1 MTKKSENFNNAKT
14 PSLNIAD
21 VRRSY
26 CIVSEMDV
34 VNVIL
39 RTSERWQ
46 GCGII
51 TPSNIAYLLK
61 TSRYQVNKHIKSL
74 KRKNLLDYKSVDV
87 STDEELYP
95 PVNGY
100 CLSQI
105 GKEFYRKELKEL
117 SDKECELI
125 RECFG
130 S

>member
-1 MTKKSENFNNAKT
+1 MMNNAEKPQLT
-14 PSLNIAD
+14 IPR

-26 CIVSEMDV
+26 CLVSEMDV
-34 VNVIL
+34 VNIIL
-39 RTSERWQ
+39 RTSESWQ

-51 TPSNIAYLLK
+51 TPSNIAHLLN
-61 TSRYQVNKHIKSL
+61 TSRYQVDKHIKSL
-74 KRKNLLDYKSVDV
+74 KQKQFIDYKSVDV

-100 CLSQI
+100 CLSKI
-105 GKEFYRKELKEL
+105 GREFYKKELKEL
-117 SDKECELI
+117 SDRECELI

>member
-1 MTKKSENFNNAKT
+1 MMNNVENPQLT
-14 PSLNIAD
+14 IPR

-26 CIVSEMDV
+26 CIVSEIDI
-34 VNVIL
+34 VNIII
-39 RTSERWQ
+39 RTSESWQ

-51 TPSNIAYLLK
+51 TPSNIAHLLK

-74 KRKNLLDYKSVDV
+74 KQKNLLDYKSVDV

-100 CLSQI
+100 CLSKI
-105 GKEFYRKELKEL
+105 GREFYKKELKEL
-117 SDKECELI
+117 SDRECELI